1 MGWVTEEHW
10 FVEVYEK
17 LAEGHMHWVLI
28 VGVLAMVHMDWMV
41 EEGLGKR
48 LAAEVVQRLVAKVVL
63 LMTGRRQQER
73 SDLGH
78 WGHATEE
85 R

>member
-1 MGWVTEEHW
+1 
-10 FVEVYEK
+10 
-17 LAEGHMHWVLI
+17 
-28 VGVLAMVHMDWMV
+28 MV

>member
-1 MGWVTEEHW
+1 
-10 FVEVYEK
+10 
-17 LAEGHMHWVLI
+17 
-28 VGVLAMVHMDWMV
+28 MV

-48 LAAEVVQRLVAKVVL
+48 LAAEVVQYLVAMVVL